1 MTHSH
6 SAAAA
11 LQIIDS
17 LAEQGVAPIG
27 NDTIGTAL
35 AIFSAEILI
44 YFSHKIH
51 GSNIIEQHSETVMV

>member
-6 SAAAA
+6 AAAAA

-27 NDTIGTAL
+27 NDTIGTVL

-44 YFSHKIH
+44 YFSHKIY
-51 GSNIIEQHSETVMV
+51 GSNVIEQHSETVMV